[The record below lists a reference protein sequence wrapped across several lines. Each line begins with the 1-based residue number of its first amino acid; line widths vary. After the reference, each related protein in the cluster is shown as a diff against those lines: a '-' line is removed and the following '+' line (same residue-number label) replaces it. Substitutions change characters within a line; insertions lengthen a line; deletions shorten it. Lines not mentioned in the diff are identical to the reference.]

1 MGFEINEFLLFY
13 SIHLPDI
20 SDIPCIA
27 WRGTDTKLSFTPGVS
42 KYRIDIFPRDVSGQL
57 LLCTLGLP
65 LSQNACSLPCSSCL
79 SQGCLMPVYCPSV
92 SPLHV
97 LASPACSR
105 IFQGMLQVAKMPSLS
120 SPCQSTCWS
129 IIVVALCSARPWWVG
144 RGGMALGSPG
154 PSTQKLPWGWREEQS
169 GSKEE
174 QGRTKGQSQLF
185 SAEGFLTPG

>member
-1 MGFEINEFLLFY
+1 MGFEIDEFLLFY

-79 SQGCLMPVYCPSV
+79 SQGCLMPLYCPSV

-105 IFQGMLQVAKMPSLS
+105 IFQGMPQVAKMPSLS

-129 IIVVALCSARPWWVG
+129 IIVVALCSARQCQALVG
-144 RGGMALGSPG
+144 GERRDGS
-154 PSTQKLPWGWREEQS
+154 
-169 GSKEE
+169 
-174 QGRTKGQSQLF
+174 GQSWSQYPKTALRLKGR
-185 SAEGFLTPG
+185 AVR